1 MGSLI
6 FNANEVFEVAKRIE
20 RNGITYYNKA
30 SELMKDEAGKKLMI
44 ELAEM
49 EAVHEQVFAHMQK
62 SLSSEENAE
71 GLTDVHNNDYEFLKG
86 MADKYVFNPKEDPMK
101 VLTPGADPKRI
112 LDAAIEREKDSI
124 IFYEGIKAMVPEKFG
139 VKRIDEIIGQ
149 EMGHIIILTR
159 HREKL

>member
-20 RNGITYYNKA
+20 RNGIAYYTKA
-30 SELMKDEAGKKLMI
+30 AELMKDEAGKKLMI

-49 EAVHEQVFAHMQK
+49 EAVHEQIFTHMQK
-62 SLSSEENAE
+62 SLSGEEHAE
-71 GLTDVHNNDYEFLKG
+71 GLIDVHNDAFQFLQG

-101 VLTPGADPKRI
+101 VLTPGADAKKI
-112 LDAAIEREKDSI
+112 LDVAIEREKDSI
-124 IFYEGIKAMVPEKFG
+124 IFFEGIKAMVPEKFG
-139 VKRIDEIIGQ
+139 SKRIDEIIGQ

-159 HREKL
+159 HRDKV